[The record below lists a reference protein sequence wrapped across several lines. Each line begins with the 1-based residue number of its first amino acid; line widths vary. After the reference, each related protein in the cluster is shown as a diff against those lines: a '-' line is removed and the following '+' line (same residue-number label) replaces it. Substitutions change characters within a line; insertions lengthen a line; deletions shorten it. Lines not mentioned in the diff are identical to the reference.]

1 MAAFNDLLD
10 LRTAVIEHVGN
21 ADIADVFPRLVGMA
35 ESRLNR
41 TLRLRDQITD
51 ATVTMTLGRGPLPA
65 DFAEA
70 LGLFRVDGLE
80 YVQQSPQHR
89 DRHNHYYSIQGSEI
103 VAPLIDGVVTL
114 SYYATLPPLAT
125 ITSTNWMLAR
135 YPDLYLYAVGLQA
148 AIYLKDVELV
158 GQTRALFIDAYAD
171 ARADDEAARYSRARV
186 RVAGCNP

>member
-103 VAPLIDGVVTL
+103 VAPLIEGIATL

-125 ITSTNWMLAR
+125 MSSTNWMLAR
-135 YPDLYLYAVGLQA
+135 YPDLYLYAVGFEA
-148 AIYLKDVELV
+148 AKYIRNAELAV
-158 GQTRALFIDAYAD
+158 QTKTLMDDAYYM

>member
-10 LRTAVIEHVGN
+10 LRTAVIEHVRN
-21 ADIADVFPRLVGMA
+21 ADIADVFPRLVAMA

-51 ATVTMTLGRGPLPA
+51 APVTITAGRGPLPA

-70 LGLFRVDGLE
+70 LGLFRADGLE

-89 DRHNHYYSIQGSEI
+89 DRHNQYYSIQGSEI
-103 VAPLIDGVVTL
+103 VAPLIEGDVTL
-114 SYYATLPPLAT
+114 SYYAVLPPLSA
-125 ITSTNWMLAR
+125 ITSTNLMLAR
-135 YPDLYLYAVGLQA
+135 YPDLYLYAVGFEA
-148 AIYLKDVELV
+148 AKYIRDTELAV
-158 GQTRALFIDAYAD
+158 QTKTLMDDAYYM